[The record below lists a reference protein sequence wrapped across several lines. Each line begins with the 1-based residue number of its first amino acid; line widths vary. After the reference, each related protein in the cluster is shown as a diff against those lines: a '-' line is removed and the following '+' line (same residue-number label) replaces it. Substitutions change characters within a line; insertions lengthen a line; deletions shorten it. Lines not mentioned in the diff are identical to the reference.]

1 MAPVSLICVNLPM
14 SIAISSVMI
23 APNLACDVMKS
34 TGLTKSVKRA
44 LELTTA
50 IFHGIQAGLM
60 VALSLRLVCCS
71 WMPS

>member
-1 MAPVSLICVNLPM
+1 MAPVFDLRQPPDVYCYP
-14 SIAISSVMI
+14 SVMI
-23 APNLACDVMKS
+23 APNLACDVTKS

-71 WMPS
+71 WVPS